1 MIGKQLKLEGF
12 NVHRWHGRWQEA
24 FLPMD
29 EWIKEV
35 CGTESEVCSDILPYL
50 LSSYVGQDQVS

>member
-1 MIGKQLKLEGF
+1 MPDPVPPLVAPRIGLHMIGKQLKLEGF

-35 CGTESEVCSDILPYL
+35 CAT
-50 LSSYVGQDQVS
+50 VSGMYCL